1 VAKTG
6 VVHVNAPLVVG
17 FDHVASL
24 EFRNSVVPALR
35 EQDGYEGV
43 YVLVSPQGQALA
55 LTLWRDEEAADA
67 GLEGGRSFY
76 SEQLEKFVTI
86 YRSPPGREHYEVV
99 VADLPAAVP
108 A

>member
-1 VAKTG
+1 MVARVTI
-6 VVHVNAPLVVG
+6 AELDPLRMSIREATDV
-17 FDHVASL
+17 
-24 EFRNSVVPALR
+24 FRDSVVPALR

-55 LTLWRDEEAADA
+55 VTLWRDEEAADA

-86 YRSPPGREHYEVV
+86 YRAPPGREHYEVV

>member
-1 VAKTG
+1 MVARVTIAELDPLRMSIQEATE
-6 VVHVNAPLVVG
+6 VV
-17 FDHVASL
+17 D
-24 EFRNSVVPALR
+24 NSVVPALR

-43 YVLVSPQGQALA
+43 YVLVSSEGQALA

-67 GLEGGRSFY
+67 GLTGGRSFY

-86 YRSPPGREHYEVV
+86 YRSPPGREHYNVV

-108 A
+108 G